1 MVKTRKVKKVL
12 AKASEEKESLNTKNI
27 KIIELSL
34 EDVKRD
40 RVRSTKEVK
49 RKLGSKLLRPKG
61 RSVCS

>member
-1 MVKTRKVKKVL
+1 MVTTRKVKKVL
-12 AKASEEKESLNTKNI
+12 AKTSEEREWLNTKNI

-49 RKLGSKLLRPKG
+49 RKLGIKT
-61 RSVCS
+61 